1 MRLHAVG
8 THNLVL
14 GFVALRLE
22 VEVVIERVV
31 AALANSGQDDGHVKL
46 TPTLL
51 VDAERRLL
59 DCCWLVSDI
68 ACRRRVAQGI
78 VERTHCAC
86 SSRMKDAG
94 CKQPSRK
101 RWA

>member
-1 MRLHAVG
+1 MHAVG

-22 VEVVIERVV
+22 VEVMIERVV
-31 AALANSGQDDGHVKL
+31 SALANGGQDDGHVKL

-59 DCCWLVSDI
+59 DYCWPVSET
-68 ACRRRVAQGI
+68 ACR
-78 VERTHCAC
+78 
-86 SSRMKDAG
+86 
-94 CKQPSRK
+94 
-101 RWA
+101 